1 MTNLVCA
8 AVLCV
13 ASWEQFSDDGKLAA
27 NGKAFSPKAMTCAT
41 WLFPLGTKLRVID
54 TRNGLS
60 VVVRVTDR
68 TARRWRKRIDLSPA
82 AFSVLA
88 GLELGV
94 DSVKCEIVQ

>member
-1 MTNLVCA
+1 MVCA

-13 ASWEQFSDDGKLAA
+13 ASWERFSDDGRLAA

-41 WLFPLGTKLRVID
+41 WLFPLGTKLRVTD
-54 TRNGLS
+54 ARNGLS

-68 TARRWRKRIDLSPA
+68 TARKWRKRIDLSPA

-88 GLELGV
+88 GLELGL
-94 DSVKCEIVQ
+94 DSVKCEIAQ